1 MLRVLDRYLLREVV
15 HGWLAITLVLWF
27 VLISNRL
34 VRYLAKAAAGELP
47 GDVILTLLAVKTF
60 WFLVYIMPFSLALGV
75 VIGLGRMYRDNEMT
89 VLGACGVGPARI
101 YQPLLAMGL
110 VVALL
115 LGWAALSI
123 SPSVSAYGDT
133 VEKQAK
139 QSADVS
145 LLMAGRFNSIRGGR
159 MTFYSERLSDDRK
172 RMENLF
178 VYVKGKPA
186 KETPPQV
193 VVADS
198 AYRMTDPETGDDY
211 IVFVDGT
218 HYEGTP
224 GKADYRVMNFHEQ
237 GVRIEVDKKTG
248 FLSRGYNVPTDKLM
262 GSPRT
267 AYIAELQWRLSVPIS
282 VMVLLVLSVP
292 LGSVSPRQGKHSGT
306 VVSVLVFLTYY
317 NLLGTARAWVEQGDI
332 PPQIGLWWVHLLPL
346 ALALLLLNR
355 NRLSRLLRLR
365 R

>member
-89 VLGACGVGPARI
+89 VLRACGVGPARI

-133 VEKQAK
+133 VEKKAK

-178 VYVKGKPA
+178 VYARGKPA
-186 KETPPQV
+186 KEKPPQV

-198 AYRMTDPETGDDY
+198 AYRMTDAETGDDY

-218 HYEGTP
+218 SYEGTP

-237 GVRIEVDKKTG
+237 GVRIEVEKKAG
-248 FLSRGYNVPTDKLM
+248 FLSRGSNVPTDKLV
-262 GSPRT
+262 GSSHM

-292 LGSVSPRQGKHSGT
+292 LGSISPRQGKHSGT

-332 PPQIGLWWVHLLPL
+332 PPQIGLWWVHMLPL
-346 ALALLLLNR
+346 ALALVLLNR